1 MDKLNMLFWMLAAV
15 DEGVKGDDK
24 AITTFT
30 SFLREAIK
38 SIGNAI
44 ASVQTPFM
52 VAIGVV
58 AGVTLLWRIMSSDD
72 PNEVPRAVRS
82 ALIMVGGAAIVLYLV
97 PAILGIVTKLL
108 P

>member
-1 MDKLNMLFWMLAAV
+1 MLFWMLAAV
-15 DEGVKGDDK
+15 DEGAKGDK
-24 AITTFT
+24 EAITTFT

-72 PNEVPRAVRS
+72 PNEVPRAIRS

-97 PAILGIVTKLL
+97 PAILDIVTKLL
-108 P
+108 PAG